1 MFPSVCLFSFS
12 FSPTL
17 RAKTSR
23 PTTHKD
29 SNRLYASR
37 PLSETL
43 FLPNSTQNQ
52 SFILLNMS
60 FNSSR
65 ASSTKKVSIIYGE
78 SPRTSYDSLASQ
90 SSSANSARH
99 SASTMTSSNG
109 TRYDGYANSTFSRS
123 SNCSA
128 IDRLVRDPEPSRSI
142 SPCNTLTSIQI
153 LTISATA
160 SPHGYYKTDRTHSTG
175 KKVTVHNHGTRS
187 SRDDEPRTSSS
198 YKR

>member
-1 MFPSVCLFSFS
+1 MIFLQAGCYLQVRIEYKCSLLFALFPSHFP
-12 FSPTL
+12 PTL

-29 SNRLYASR
+29 SNHLYASR

-52 SFILLNMS
+52 SFIPLNMS
-60 FNSSR
+60 SNSSS

-78 SPRTSYDSLASQ
+78 SPRTSYNSLASQ
-90 SSSANSARH
+90 SSSAYSARH

-128 IDRLVRDPEPSRSI
+128 IDRLVRDPEPSK
-142 SPCNTLTSIQI
+142 
-153 LTISATA
+153 A